1 MSEITH
7 LCKVLSI
14 PPSYSWNVCA
24 AFCFIFPS
32 NFGGGQELGKSG
44 SVDCMK
50 VICLMSPSIK
60 RSRTKFLTITCK
72 FSLILLPPTRCISQ
86 VAFGSR
92 LVSLVTPSVP
102 HMCPAFNIPR
112 TCLYPWFFSFSLSC
126 FQLLPLSLSSNS
138 CLSFTHS
145 SQKNSVL
152 ISIPFSHPPVYEN
165 PSDSFSTW
173 VCLPVSLH
181 VIRSDGFTYICPC
194 CFIKPWRTET
204 SLEQFLMPNT

>member
-1 MSEITH
+1 MSEITC
-7 LCKVLSI
+7 LCKVSI

-32 NFGGGQELGKSG
+32 NFGGGEELEKSG
-44 SVDCMK
+44 SVNCMK
-50 VICLMSPSIK
+50 VICLMSPSKK
-60 RSRTKFLTITCK
+60 RSRTKLFTITHK

-92 LVSLVTPSVP
+92 LASLDTPAVSYV
-102 HMCPAFNIPR
+102 CPAFSIPGI
-112 TCLYPWFFSFSLSC
+112 CMYPWFFWFSLSC

-138 CLSFTHS
+138 CLPFTHS

-152 ISIPFSHPPVYEN
+152 ISILFSHPPWYEN
-165 PSDSFSTW
+165 PSDSFSTC

-181 VIRSDGFTYICPC
+181 AIRSDGFTYICPC
-194 CFIKPWRTET
+194 CFIKPERTET
-204 SLEQFLMPNT
+204 SSSTIPYV

>member
-1 MSEITH
+1 MSEIS

-32 NFGGGQELGKSG
+32 NFGGGQELGKSE

-60 RSRTKFLTITCK
+60 RSRTKLLTITCK

-92 LVSLVTPSVP
+92 LVSLVTPAVP
-102 HMCPAFNIPR
+102 HVCPAFNIPR

-126 FQLLPLSLSSNS
+126 FQLLALSLSSNS
-138 CLSFTHS
+138 CLSLTHS

-152 ISIPFSHPPVYEN
+152 ISIPFSHPPGYEN
-165 PSDSFSTW
+165 PSDSFS
-173 VCLPVSLH
+173 
-181 VIRSDGFTYICPC
+181 
-194 CFIKPWRTET
+194 
-204 SLEQFLMPNT
+204 N